1 MCPDL
6 SLPQPSN
13 RQGPKQRSLVISACV
28 LFASFRSM
36 SSGLAYCWVHSHT
49 GFESVTSTNS
59 EKAALKASAEMQPSA
74 DIFQYPGPLAEQPI
88 AATNSS
94 QYNSSAD
101 VGLRTARRN
110 SNKMFQ
116 LIVRYV
122 FIVRFKQ
129 QYQSKMQQD
138 LVDFSSSKTISNAK
152 LANNDFQLI
161 VDLTL
166 IPNREGLC
174 AVLITSY
181 SPSEGA
187 HTACRFIVELDAAA
201 KDV

>member
-13 RQGPKQRSLVISACV
+13 WQGPK
-28 LFASFRSM
+28 
-36 SSGLAYCWVHSHT
+36 HSHT

-59 EKAALKASAEMQPSA
+59 AKAALKASAEMQPSA
-74 DIFQYPGPLAEQPI
+74 DIFQCPGPLAEQPI

-116 LIVRYV
+116 LIVIYV
-122 FIVRFKQ
+122 FTV
-129 QYQSKMQQD
+129 
-138 LVDFSSSKTISNAK
+138 SSNNSTRAK
-152 LANNDFQLI
+152 HSGI
-161 VDLTL
+161 WS
-166 IPNREGLC
+166 
-174 AVLITSY
+174 TSHRQKPCQM
-181 SPSEGA
+181 PSLPIM
-187 HTACRFIVELDAAA
+187 TSS
-201 KDV
+201 